1 MTDHRPYVVVGA
13 GLGGSMM
20 AAILGRAGRTVEVIE
35 RRADA
40 RRGVPEAGRSINLA
54 ISARGLNALD
64 HLGVKD
70 DVLRMGIPLYG
81 RMIHPVN
88 GPLAF
93 QPYGSRRQAI
103 NSVSRADLNRV
114 LLDAAEARGRVSIQ
128 FNRRCVGA
136 DLERGEVTTVDV
148 RDGTDERTHS
158 GVIVGADGAFSTVR
172 AQLVRRDRH
181 DFSQAYLSHGYKE
194 LLIPPGDDGTHVL
207 ERHALHIWPRG
218 GFMMMAM
225 ANLDGSFTVT
235 LYLPWEGQHGF
246 DRLHTPA
253 AVRQLF
259 TSQFPDAVPL
269 LPTLENDFAT
279 HPTGSLVTVRNG
291 SWHSGNDVVLL
302 GDAAHAIV
310 PFFGQGANSAFEDC
324 LALESALV
332 RFPEDR
338 AAAFASYEEGRRPN
352 TDAIGELALANFYE
366 MRDHVASRWFRME
379 KRAER
384 VLNRMFPSWF
394 IPLYT
399 MISFT
404 LIPYAE
410 ARDRARRQ
418 ARAMRLVVVGL
429 GVLVFVLLG
438 VWLRSRGSE

>member
-1 MTDHRPYVVVGA
+1 VTEDRPYIVVGA

-20 AAILGRAGRTVEVIE
+20 AALLGRAGRTVEVLE

-40 RRGVPEAGRSINLA
+40 RRGAAEAGRSINLA
-54 ISARGLNALD
+54 ISARGLHALD
-64 HLGVKD
+64 HLGLKD
-70 DVLRMGIPLYG
+70 EVLRIGIPLYG
-81 RMIHPVN
+81 RMIHPVS

-103 NSVSRADLNRV
+103 NSVSRADLNRL
-114 LLDAAEARGRVSIQ
+114 LLDAAEARGRVSIH

-136 DLERGEVTTVDV
+136 DLERAQVTTVDA
-148 RDGTDERTHS
+148 RDGSDERAHC
-158 GVIVGADGAFSTVR
+158 GVIIGADGAYSAVR
-172 AQLVRRDRH
+172 AQLARRDRH
-181 DFSQAYLSHGYKE
+181 DYSQAYLGHGYKE
-194 LLIPPGDDGTHVL
+194 LVISPGEDGTHVL
-207 ERHALHIWPRG
+207 DKHALHIWPRG

-225 ANLDGSFTVT
+225 ANIDGSFTVT

-246 DRLHTPA
+246 DRLQTA
-253 AVRQLF
+253 DAVRRF
-259 TSQFPDAVPL
+259 FAEQFPDAIPL
-269 LPTLENDFAT
+269 LPTFEADFAS

-291 SWHSGNDVVLL
+291 SWRSGGDVVLL

-310 PFFGQGANSAFEDC
+310 PFFGQGANAAFEDC
-324 LALESALV
+324 LALEAALN
-332 RFPEDR
+332 RAPEDR
-338 AAAFASYEEGRRPN
+338 AAAFAAYQEGRRPH
-352 TDAIGELALANFYE
+352 TDAIADLALANFYE
-366 MRDHVASRWFRME
+366 MRDHVASPWFRME

-404 LIPYAE
+404 TIPYAE

-418 ARAMRLVVVGL
+418 ARGVRLVLVGVAAL
-429 GVLVFVLLG
+429 LLVLLLWVLG
-438 VWLRSRGSE
+438 